1 MNSKRSHDWARDR
14 VIVSFMTGLGLV
26 SDPKQSSYRKWF
38 AKATALVI
46 VIDDIYDVY
55 GYLEELQHFTNAV
68 DRLGY
73 NHNTTSKL
81 EIYILMSIANI

>member
-38 AKATALVI
+38 AKAIALVI

-55 GYLEELQHFTNAV
+55 GSLEELQHFTNAV
-68 DRLGY
+68 DRLV
-73 NHNTTSKL
+73 
-81 EIYILMSIANI
+81 